1 MTPGASILIID
12 DEPANLLLLT
22 AYLKPTDYSVTTFLD
37 PIAALAFANES
48 PPDLVL
54 LDLQMPNIDGL
65 EVCRRLKASPA
76 TRLVPVIM
84 VTAMDS
90 RTHRQAAL
98 DIGAD
103 DFLSK
108 PVDRIELIAR
118 VRSLLR
124 LKLLMDHLDDA
135 SVAKNEFIANMSHEM
150 RQPLNSIIGFTDI
163 LLSKADV
170 RADEVRLHRFLANI
184 QTSGNHLAALIAGVL
199 DLASIEARR
208 LELRIE
214 EVDLKKLLD
223 SVGEMMQPLADVK
236 GVELRVD
243 SGSSIMVPADSVRLR
258 QILLNLATN
267 AVKFTPAGGLVTVAS
282 SWSGDWAEVTVRDT
296 GIGIGAEDRG
306 RVFLPF
312 TQVGAPADRDAGGS
326 GLGLALV
333 KQLVEL
339 HGGSVSLESK
349 LGEGTSVRVRL
360 PLIRTVEPLPVQ
372 LFTTAAAP
380 GSGSQSSPAPGRLQ

>member
-22 AYLKPTDYSVTTFLD
+22 AYLKPTDYSVMTFPD

-90 RTHRQAAL
+90 RKHRQAAL

-124 LKLLMDHLDDA
+124 LKLLMDQLDDA

-163 LLSKADV
+163 LLSNAEV
-170 RADEVRLHRFLANI
+170 RANEVRLHRFLTNI
-184 QTSGNHLAALIAGVL
+184 QTSGNHLAGLIAGVL

-208 LELRIE
+208 LQLRIE
-214 EVDLKKLLD
+214 EVDLKQLLD

-236 GVELRVD
+236 GVKLRVD
-243 SGSSIMVPADSVRLR
+243 SGSSMLVPADIVRLR
-258 QILLNLATN
+258 QILASRLEKLIRRYCGTQRRDVRLERQLA
-267 AVKFTPAGGLVTVAS
+267 VELDRSSRVLDQSLVT
-282 SWSGDWAEVTVRDT
+282 
-296 GIGIGAEDRG
+296 
-306 RVFLPF
+306 P
-312 TQVGAPADRDAGGS
+312 
-326 GLGLALV
+326 
-333 KQLVEL
+333 
-339 HGGSVSLESK
+339 
-349 LGEGTSVRVRL
+349 
-360 PLIRTVEPLPVQ
+360 
-372 LFTTAAAP
+372 
-380 GSGSQSSPAPGRLQ
+380 QSSPSQRAARREAARHCVFRSEPSIPLLRNGQWIFSRLMSRASRSIFSRVPRRPFPTADVST